1 MTVKSISYHSSV
13 IERLKN
19 PAYAAAYL
27 NAILEEVD
35 PEPDL
40 LKSAL
45 LNIAE
50 ALGDRLEP
58 AVLNEHKDR
67 LTVLLS
73 NSNPL
78 SIVDL
83 MTWLEPFGLR
93 LLVMSHSGS
102 DDITSES
109 YSSIGEAS

>member
-1 MTVKSISYHSSV
+1 VKSISYHSSV

-58 AVLNEHKDR
+58 
-67 LTVLLS
+67 TVLMQ
-73 NSNPL
+73 NPKP
-78 SIVDL
+78 I
-83 MTWLEPFGLR
+83 
-93 LLVMSHSGS
+93 HQ
-102 DDITSES
+102 
-109 YSSIGEAS
+109 

>member
-1 MTVKSISYHSSV
+1 MTIKSISYHSSV
-13 IERLKN
+13 IKRLQN

-58 AVLNEHKDR
+58 TMLNTYKDR

-93 LLVMSHSGS
+93 LLVMSHPTS
-102 DDITSES
+102 DDITPVP

>member
-1 MTVKSISYHSSV
+1 MSGV
-13 IERLKN
+13 N
-19 PAYAAAYL
+19 AMAYSPDGTDL
-27 NAILEEVD
+27 
-35 PEPDL
+35 EPDL

-50 ALGDRLEP
+50 ALGDRLGS
-58 AVLNEHKDR
+58 AALTAHQDR

-83 MTWLEPFGLR
+83 MTSLLNAEPKFK
-93 LLVMSHSGS
+93 
-102 DDITSES
+102 SEPIS
-109 YSSIGEAS
+109 LWQKNCRCEISV

>member
-1 MTVKSISYHSSV
+1 MTVKSISYQSSV
-13 IERLKN
+13 IERLRN

-27 NAILEEVD
+27 NAILEEID
-35 PEPDL
+35 PEPNL
-40 LKSAL
+40 LQSAL

-50 ALGDRLEP
+50 ALGDRLDP
-58 AVLNEHKDR
+58 AVLDTHKDR

-93 LLVMSHSGS
+93 LLVMSHPTS
-102 DDITSES
+102 DDITPES
-109 YSSIGEAS
+109 YSSIGKAS

>member
-1 MTVKSISYHSSV
+1 MTVKSISYHSSF

-27 NAILEEVD
+27 NAILEEVN

-50 ALGDRLEP
+50 ALGDCLEP
-58 AVLNEHKDR
+58 AVFNAHKDH

-93 LLVMSHSGS
+93 LLVMSHPGS
-102 DDITSES
+102 DDLTPES

>member
-1 MTVKSISYHSSV
+1 MIIKSISYHSSV
-13 IERLKN
+13 IDRLKN

-50 ALGDRLEP
+50 ALGDRLESS
-58 AVLNEHKDR
+58 ALIAHQDR

-93 LLVMSHSGS
+93 LLVMTNPAS
-102 DDITSES
+102 DDATPET
-109 YSSIGEAS
+109 YSSMSEAS

>member
-1 MTVKSISYHSSV
+1 MTVKSISYQSSV

-50 ALGDRLEP
+50 ALGDRLDP
-58 AVLNEHKDR
+58 SVLNAHKDR
-67 LTVLLS
+67 LTILLS

-93 LLVMSHSGS
+93 LLVMSHPAS
-102 DDITSES
+102 DYITPES

>member
-1 MTVKSISYHSSV
+1 MTVKHISYHSSV

-27 NAILEEVD
+27 NAILEEVEL
-35 PEPDL
+35 EPDL

-58 AVLNEHKDR
+58 GFLEIHQDR

-78 SIVDL
+78 SIVEL
-83 MTWLEPFGLR
+83 MAWLEPFGLR
-93 LLVMSHSGS
+93 LLVMASPTL
-102 DDITSES
+102 DDVTPEI
-109 YSSIGEAS
+109 YSSIDEAS